1 MKSETAFYLMQIFM
15 DKYNEVLPG
24 GIEVKRTDEF
34 HQFFDSMEWIYEFL
48 ERKNIP
54 KDKFELV
61 WEAQRRLRE
70 FYKRARPEWFEESN
84 LQRAITK
91 TIAMLVE
98 SAETLNELPWKPW
111 KSKEFNRK
119 KILEEFVDVFHFWM
133 DALQEM
139 GFTLDEVVDCYI
151 KKCRKNIVR
160 QYKHEGY
167 KSKTLEEK

>member
-1 MKSETAFYLMQIFM
+1 M
-15 DKYNEVLPG
+15 
-24 GIEVKRTDEF
+24 
-34 HQFFDSMEWIYEFL
+34 
-48 ERKNIP
+48 
-54 KDKFELV
+54 
-61 WEAQRRLRE
+61 
-70 FYKRARPEWFEESN
+70 
-84 LQRAITK
+84 
-91 TIAMLVE
+91 
-98 SAETLNELPWKPW
+98 KPW